1 MPFSNNKYF
10 ELIDQHKFNEA
21 LEYRAAFVP
30 DYLYKFFSLY
40 DIDSCNKDQYFLDEN
55 EKRFNTLENNQLWF
69 ALPDTQND
77 PYEFKGMYFDKVSLK
92 KLGFSDDVLAV
103 IESLIYNVPFC
114 CFVDNSSENLPMWAH
129 YANNHR
135 GYCVKYRV
143 ENKRGVRNVIY
154 EPSRIPISKILAA
167 FITNAQ
173 KFEKG
178 EGNLSELNFY
188 SSVLQEMFFVKHISW
203 ANEKEYR
210 IVYPDEKID
219 KGIRLDTSVVGLRA
233 EEIICGFKCADE
245 HVNRLSDIAKKL
257 SIKCMKCEISDVAFT
272 VYSNKQNISN

>member
-1 MPFSNNKYF
+1 MPFSNNVYF
-10 ELIDQHKFNEA
+10 KLLNQRKFDEA

-40 DIDSCNKDQYFLDEN
+40 DVDSCKKDSFFSEEN

-77 PYEFKGMYFDKVSLK
+77 PYEFKGMYFDRNSLRE
-92 KLGFSDDVLAV
+92 LGFSDDALSVV
-103 IESLIYNVPFC
+103 ESLIYNIPFC
-114 CFVDNSSENLPMWAH
+114 CFVENSSENLPMWAH
-129 YANNHR
+129 YANNHK

-143 ENKRGVRNVIY
+143 ENKKCIRNVIY
-154 EPSRIPISKILAA
+154 EPSRIPISKILAT
-167 FITNAQ
+167 FIAYAQ
-173 KFEKG
+173 KYERDG
-178 EGNLSELNFY
+178 ENLPEVKFY
-188 SSVLQEMFFVKHISW
+188 SSVLQEMLFVKHVSW

-210 IVYPDEKID
+210 IVYPDENIN
-219 KGIRLDTSVVGLRA
+219 KGIRVDTSTIGLHA

-257 SIKCMKCEISDVAFT
+257 SIKCKKCEISDIDFT
-272 VYSNKQNISN
+272 VYSDK